1 MKYTVTGATGNLGS
15 RVVKEL
21 LKHAAPHEVRA
32 AVHTLTKAGDL
43 KKQGVEVTAIE
54 YLDTDS
60 IVKVFKETDV
70 LIYIPSKTYNVLQRI
85 TEFENTL
92 QAVKESGVKKIV
104 FVGFIADQE
113 NNPFQMSSYYAYA
126 PRRLAG
132 LDIQYAVVKN
142 VLYADP
148 LVPYLPELIERE
160 NIIYPIKDQALSF
173 ITLQDSAEAIAKV
186 ALNANLR
193 NNGQSYLLT
202 QSRNYD
208 MVELSQVLSEATGE
222 KIGYEPASLEEFAE
236 IYNEDGTG
244 RELASMYK
252 AGGMG
257 LLNTITED
265 FKFITGHDPQV
276 MERFIQE
283 GIKK

>member
-1 MKYTVTGATGNLGS
+1 MKYTVTGATGNLGN
-15 RVVKEL
+15 RVVEEL
-21 LKHAAPHEVRA
+21 LKHVAPNEVRA
-32 AVHTLTKAGDL
+32 AVHTLAKSEHL
-43 KKQGVEVTAIE
+43 QKQGIEVITIE
-54 YLDTDS
+54 YLDTAT
-60 IVKVFKETDV
+60 IVTAFKETDV

-92 QAVKESGVKKIV
+92 QAMEESGVKKIV

-142 VLYADP
+142 ALYADP

-160 NIIYPIKDQALSF
+160 NIIYPVRDQALSF

-186 ALNANLR
+186 ALDSNLR
-193 NNGQSYLLT
+193 NRGQSYLLT

-222 KIGYEPASLEEFAE
+222 KIGYEPVSLAEFAE
-236 IYNEDGTG
+236 MYNEDGMG

-265 FKFITGHDPQV
+265 FKIITGHDPQA
-276 MERFIQE
+276 MKRFIQE